1 MRISLPVC
9 VIALLTACSP
19 TAAQQSK
26 RLAPSDV
33 VATVGSASITL
44 AEVDD
49 KALQQPAANFGSVK
63 LGVAL
68 YQARRAAL
76 DELVANTLMDSA
88 AKTEGIARPA
98 LIE

>member
-1 MRISLPVC
+1 MRISLPCGAC

-26 RLAPSDV
+26 RLAPTDV
-33 VATVGSASITL
+33 VATVGSMSITL

-49 KALQQPAANFGSVK
+49 KALQQQVSSFGSVK

-76 DELVANTLMDSA
+76 DELVANKLIDEA
-88 AKTEGIARPA
+88 AKAEGVDRA
-98 LIE
+98 